1 MSVVVMDCQKH
12 TTQWHVAAGMF
23 SDGHPD
29 DGGNPIQRA
38 EHDLHLPGEQFMG
51 MLSTVKH
58 ELKEVGLVTLYFF
71 FCFGVIL
78 TLKKLMLEGYHIE
91 FYAFSTALVG
101 ALIVAKVVG
110 LLGKTRAGTRFDARY
125 SLGMATLYR
134 TIVFSGCTFL
144 VLFAEKMFH
153 AFRESDLLGAA
164 FMDVWAHKDLSLIFA
179 KVMCIGLAFMGFF
192 LYRGIDRRLGEG
204 TLRRMVFDPPN

>member
-1 MSVVVMDCQKH
+1 MGIRTV
-12 TTQWHVAAGMF
+12 WE
-23 SDGHPD
+23 
-29 DGGNPIQRA
+29 NPIQFA

-51 MLSTVKH
+51 MLSTIKH

-78 TLKKLMLEGYHIE
+78 TLKKLMLEGYQIE

-101 ALIVAKVVG
+101 ALIVGKVVV
-110 LLGKTRAGTRFDARY
+110 LLGKTRAGTRFDAHH
-125 SLGMATLYR
+125 SLGAAALYR
-134 TIVFSGCTFL
+134 TMVYSGCTFL

-153 AFRESDLLGAA
+153 AFRESGMLGAA
-164 FMDVWAHKDLSLIFA
+164 FIDVWEHKDLSLIVA
-179 KVMCIGLAFMGFF
+179 KVLCIGLAFMGFF

-204 TLRRMVFDPPN
+204 TLRRIVFSAP